1 MFTFRKARRIFEK
14 IRKPDRSKK
23 GENALQRI
31 RNMLN
36 KYETP
41 ITLALLFLW
50 DDYNIDEE
58 TADEVMSGNE
68 SVEDVHAPFDSNL
81 RDFEN
86 ETLTPTLEHV
96 GEERFET
103 AYEDNKDLISI
114 NTEISDDDNANNED
128 SQFDYSAFYTKWC
141 DERAGNLIA
150 NINDTQREN
159 VKSIINTALQQGD
172 TPYFAARR
180 IKDTVG
186 LTERQLNQNTRYYE
200 NMRNTLREN
209 NPKLTDYEI
218 NSRAAKAARR
228 MADKQRAKRAK
239 DIARTEIV
247 TAHNQANRA
256 YIQWAIE
263 HGYMQNVYRRWVT
276 SNNDNVCPICVALNG
291 QTVPF
296 DKPYNVPSDIKYNGP
311 EIMAPPVHT
320 NCCCGEEFFTGDN
333 NKIPSVPN
341 KWDSMS
347 EAEKKAC
354 VNYYADKSQYA
365 EYKKQLGAENVPKTL
380 EDFQKLKYNNKEEWD
395 KLKAAYRATKSE
407 RSGYKY
413 STDGT
418 FIATNHRKGG
428 SVPRQLKP
436 YAVLDLEKSD
446 GHIER
451 TIYDKDGY
459 MVKQIHP
466 TDHGNPKQHP
476 YGKNGEHIHTYKWKD
491 GTLEER
497 RTRDITDSERK
508 VNGDIL

>member
-1 MFTFRKARRIFEK
+1 MFTFRKAKRIFEK

-31 RNMLN
+31 RNMLD

-50 DDYNIDEE
+50 DDYNINEE
-58 TADEVMSGNE
+58 TADEIMRGNE
-68 SVEDVHAPFDSNL
+68 NVEDVHESFELNL
-81 RDFEN
+81 RDFED
-86 ETLTPTLEHV
+86 ETLTPTLEQV

-103 AYEDNKDLISI
+103 SYEDNKDLISI
-114 NTEISDDDNANNED
+114 NTETSDDDNENNED
-128 SQFDYSAFYTKWC
+128 SQFDYSAFYTQWC

-186 LTERQLNQNTRYYE
+186 LTERQLNRNNRYYE

-320 NCCCGEEFFTGDN
+320 N
-333 NKIPSVPN
+333 
-341 KWDSMS
+341 
-347 EAEKKAC
+347 
-354 VNYYADKSQYA
+354 
-365 EYKKQLGAENVPKTL
+365 
-380 EDFQKLKYNNKEEWD
+380 
-395 KLKAAYRATKSE
+395 
-407 RSGYKY
+407 
-413 STDGT
+413 
-418 FIATNHRKGG
+418 
-428 SVPRQLKP
+428 
-436 YAVLDLEKSD
+436 
-446 GHIER
+446 
-451 TIYDKDGY
+451 
-459 MVKQIHP
+459 
-466 TDHGNPKQHP
+466 
-476 YGKNGEHIHTYKWKD
+476 
-491 GTLEER
+491 
-497 RTRDITDSERK
+497 
-508 VNGDIL
+508 